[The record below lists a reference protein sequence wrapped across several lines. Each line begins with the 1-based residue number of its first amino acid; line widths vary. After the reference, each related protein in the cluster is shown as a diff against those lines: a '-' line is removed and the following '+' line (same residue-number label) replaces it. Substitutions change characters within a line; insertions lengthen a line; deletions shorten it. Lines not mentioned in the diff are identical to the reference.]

1 MSFDVIVV
9 GGSFAGLAAALQLA
23 RARRKVLVVDAGMPR
38 NRFAAHSHGFLGHD
52 GKAPA
57 QILSES
63 LDQLLRY
70 PTMSLRQAMATG
82 AARAR
87 DGFRV
92 TLDDG
97 ATLDAQRLIL
107 ALGVRDELPALPGL
121 AERWGQTVV
130 HCPYCHGYELEGPLG
145 VLATH
150 PGSTHQALLLPD
162 WGPTTLFTQGT
173 LMLEATE
180 LAQLAN
186 RGVRIERQPV
196 VELLGAAPRLDG
208 VRLADEQIVPMHG
221 LFVAPR
227 TSVASPLAA
236 QLGCEFDAGPLGS
249 IVRVDGMQ
257 QTTVPGVFAAGDAA
271 TLFTNATRAASA
283 GVMAGVA
290 AHRSLFMGV
299 AA

>member
-1 MSFDVIVV
+1 MSFEIIVV

-23 RARRKVLVVDAGMPR
+23 RARRKVLVIDAGLPR

-63 LDQLLRY
+63 IDQLFCY
-70 PTMSLRQAMATG
+70 PSMSLRQGMATAVHAG
-82 AARAR
+82 

-97 ATLDAQRLIL
+97 TAVEGQRLIL
-107 ALGVRDELPALPGL
+107 STGVRDELPALPGL

-145 VLATH
+145 VLGTH
-150 PGSTHQALLLPD
+150 PNSAHQALLVPD

-173 LMLEATE
+173 LALDEAE
-180 LAQLAN
+180 SAQLAA
-186 RGVRIERQPV
+186 RGVQIERQPV
-196 VELLGAAPRLDG
+196 VELLGTAPRLDG
-208 VRLADEQIVPMHG
+208 VRLADGRVVTVHG

-227 TSVASPLAA
+227 TTLTSPLAE
-236 QLGCEFDAGPLGS
+236 QLGCDFEAGPLGT
-249 IVRVDGMQ
+249 IIKVDGMQ
-257 QTTVPGVFAAGDAA
+257 QTSVPGVFAAGDAA
-271 TLFTNATRAASA
+271 THFTNATRAAAA

-290 AHRSLFMGV
+290 AHRSLFMGL

>member
-63 LDQLLRY
+63 IDQLLRY
-70 PTMSLRQAMATG
+70 PSMSLRQGMAT
-82 AARAR
+82 AAAPAG
-87 DGFRV
+87 DGFRL

-97 ATLDAQRLIL
+97 ATVDGQRLIL
-107 ALGVRDELPALPGL
+107 ALGVRDELPAMPGL

-145 VLATH
+145 VLGTH
-150 PGSTHQALLLPD
+150 PNSAHQALLVPD

-173 LMLEATE
+173 LAVNEAEET
-180 LAQLAN
+180 QLAN

-196 VELLGAAPRLDG
+196 VELLGEAPRLDG
-208 VRLADEQIVPMHG
+208 VRLADGRIEPVHG

-227 TSVASPLAA
+227 TSVSSPLAM
-236 QLGCEFDAGPLGS
+236 QLGCAFEDGPMGS
-249 IVRVDGMQ
+249 IIGVDGMQ
-257 QTTVPGVFAAGDAA
+257 QTSIPGVFAAGDAA
-271 TLFTNATRAASA
+271 THFTNATRAAAA

-290 AHRSLFMGV
+290 AHRSLFIGL